1 MNLNVHSMDCCGII
15 VVRENFFQNCY
26 GRDSL
31 PPLRTI
37 RFQLILIVV
46 DSVIQSIPLICSN
59 LKLISSKIKSKYKNK
74 NSSSHLMAS
83 APTNVRQKHGQKRR
97 VAHAC
102 QKQRECGQRKW
113 YSNEEKPENRKIFHN
128 FYHCDLTWLVNEKKE
143 WINRV

>member
-1 MNLNVHSMDCCGII
+1 MDCCGII

-83 APTNVRQKHGQKRR
+83 APTNVRQTWAKTEGSTCLSEAKRMW
-97 VAHAC
+97 AT
-102 QKQRECGQRKW
+102 EM
-113 YSNEEKPENRKIFHN
+113 IF
-128 FYHCDLTWLVNEKKE
+128 YRGKA
-143 WINRV
+143 